1 MSTSKTDPPATT
13 TPPPTNTPP
22 TNTPPTA
29 DVAICAAP
37 ELDTTTLIKLL
48 FLGLIPV
55 ICLILGLLNHTYNNN
70 PSNKSKIMWTLVA
83 YFFISS
89 VAFIIA
95 LFTTLINYYDF
106 SNLQKTMPY
115 YLLVAP
121 LVFIAGFLFG
131 GGYCIDSIKLFKPN
145 CLQ

>member
-1 MSTSKTDPPATT
+1 MSTSKTDPPTTTQLPTT
-13 TPPPTNTPP
+13 TPPPTT
-22 TNTPPTA
+22 

-37 ELDTTTLIKLL
+37 ELDTTTLMKLL
-48 FLGLIPV
+48 ILGLIPV

-70 PSNKSKIMWTLVA
+70 PSNRTKIMWTLLTF
-83 YFFISS
+83 FFISS
-89 VAFIIA
+89 VAFIFG

-115 YLLVAP
+115 YLLAAP